1 MPRGIGTE
9 SGWWCPS
16 LDDSGVNTTTLTDL
30 SSGGRNGTL
39 TNMVTS
45 GAGNDWVSDTDS
57 GGVRALDFDGTNDF
71 VSIANTLAIPDDYT
85 ICGWV
90 KIVSARATILGFTGN
105 DSSGV
110 RVSHWGTTGAR
121 VPYFQLSLSGGYF
134 FTTGGTALSAGQW
147 YHLAFTRSGSTA
159 KVFVDGVDTSAA
171 TSGGATGAMLSNTN
185 TRSIGRVSAS
195 YSDARIDDVRIFP
208 SVLSDATITKLAS
221 KRGYQK
227 PAAAAATLFFFQ
239 GF

>member
-1 MPRGIGTE
+1 MARGIGTE

-16 LDDSGVNTTTLTDL
+16 LDSSGVNTTTLTDL

-45 GAGNDWVSDTDS
+45 GAGNDWVADTGS

-71 VSIANTLAIPDDYT
+71 VSIANTLAIPDAYT

-90 KIVSARATILGFTGN
+90 KIVSARATVLSFTGL
-105 DSSGV
+105 DSNS
-110 RVSHWGTTGAR
+110 RVSQWGTTGSR

-134 FTTGGTALSAGQW
+134 FTTGGTALNAGQW
-147 YHLAFTRSGSTA
+147 YHLAFTRSGSAA

-171 TSGGATGAMLSNTN
+171 TSGGAVGSQVTNTN
-185 TRSIGRVSAS
+185 TRCIGRVTSS

-208 SVLSDATITKLAS
+208 SVLSDATIAKLAS
-221 KRGYQK
+221 KRGYER
-227 PAAAAATLFFFQ
+227 PIPNAAAVYFFQ